1 MQNGTKAINRSMSGS
16 KRGYTIDK
24 QFDVIVVGEINP
36 DLILSGDVEPEF
48 GQVEKLVDEATLT
61 IGSSSAIFACGA
73 ARLGLRVAFIGKIGD
88 DEFGRFM
95 LQSLGDR
102 GIDMSGVVID
112 QIVHTGLSVILSRGN
127 DRAILTYPGAIP
139 CLGLENIHLDLLN
152 KARHLHLGGY
162 FIQDRLRPDV
172 PELFEMAHREGL
184 TVSLDT
190 NFDPS
195 GNWDGGL
202 SEALSKTD
210 VFLPNETECCAI
222 AEVQDVDQALIRLME
237 KVKVV
242 AVKLGARGAI
252 ARYQEDDQQLLGF
265 ARAESLTVEVMD
277 TVGAGDS
284 FDAGFLYGYLNG
296 WEIERALRLGTVCG
310 ALSTRKAGG
319 TAAQPI
325 MAEALEF
332 M

>member
-1 MQNGTKAINRSMSGS
+1 
-16 KRGYTIDK
+16 
-24 QFDVIVVGEINP
+24 
-36 DLILSGDVEPEF
+36 
-48 GQVEKLVDEATLT
+48 
-61 IGSSSAIFACGA
+61 
-73 ARLGLRVAFIGKIGD
+73 
-88 DEFGRFM
+88 
-95 LQSLGDR
+95 
-102 GIDMSGVVID
+102 MSGVVVD
-112 QIVHTGLSVILSRGN
+112 QTIHTGLSVILSRGN
-127 DRAILTYPGAIP
+127 DRSILTYPGAIP
-139 CLGLENIHLDLLN
+139 CLSFHDIQLKLLN
-152 KARHLHLGGY
+152 SARHLHLGGY

-172 PELFEMAHREGL
+172 PKLFEMARQGGL

-202 SEALSKTD
+202 SEALRNTD

-222 AEVQDVDQALIRLME
+222 AGVQDVSHALSRLVE

-242 AVKLGARGAI
+242 AIKLGARGAI
-252 ARYQEDDQQLLGF
+252 ARYREDNQQAPEF
-265 ARAESLTVEVMD
+265 ARAESLSVEVMD

-296 WEIERALRLGTVCG
+296 WEIKRALRLGTVCG

-319 TAAQPI
+319 TNAQPTLS
-325 MAEALEF
+325 EALQY

>member
-1 MQNGTKAINRSMSGS
+1 MQNGMKAINQSISGS
-16 KRGYTIDK
+16 KGGYARDK

-95 LQSLGDR
+95 LRSLGDR
-102 GIDMSGVVID
+102 GIDTSGVVID
-112 QIVHTGLSVILSRGN
+112 QTVHTGLSVILSRGN

-139 CLGLENIHLDLLN
+139 CLSLQDIHLDLVN

-172 PELFEMAHREGL
+172 PELFEMARQGGL

-202 SEALSKTD
+202 SEALRNTD

-222 AEVQDVDQALIRLME
+222 AGVQDVNHALSRLVE

-242 AVKLGARGAI
+242 AIKLGARGAI
-252 ARYQEDDQQLLGF
+252 ARYREDNQQAPEF
-265 ARAESLTVEVMD
+265 ARAESLSVEVMD

-296 WEIERALRLGTVCG
+296 WEIKRALRLGTVCG

-319 TAAQPI
+319 TNAQPTL
-325 MAEALEF
+325 AEAIQY